1 MGAAIA
7 NLMYNNEANSPENYS
22 GAMINQQQS
31 TAIIPPRRQ
40 PTIATPH
47 SSAPQTHTQ
56 RPYRM
61 YYNPRSG
68 PGYIGPRLPHLIE
81 PQVRVYY

>member
-7 NLMYNNEANSPENYS
+7 NLMYNNQADSPENYS
-22 GAMINQQQS
+22 GAMVNHHQS

-40 PTIATPH
+40 PTIA
-47 SSAPQTHTQ
+47 APQTHTQ

-68 PGYIGPRLPHLIE
+68 PGYIGPRLPHLME